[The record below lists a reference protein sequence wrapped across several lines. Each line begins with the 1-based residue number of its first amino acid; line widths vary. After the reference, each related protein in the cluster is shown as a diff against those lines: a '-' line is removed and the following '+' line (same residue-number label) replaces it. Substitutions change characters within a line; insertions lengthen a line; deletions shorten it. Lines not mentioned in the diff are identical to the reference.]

1 MVAVGRLIRLLIQS
15 ALMAGDRRGTPPLS
29 GGQRDDGAKA
39 RVRDA
44 AVAHFAAVGFSR
56 PGLDEIARAAG
67 VTTDD
72 IVALFG
78 NEAGLRQA
86 CDDYVLQALVGW
98 AREKATLEGMSEVM
112 RSYQADP
119 GSYQAQL
126 NYLGRVVA
134 ENTPAAARFIDV
146 LVDESETIIRA
157 GMMDGTMRPS
167 DDPRGLAVLTATNVL
182 GLITMAPHIERT
194 LGLPASQQQM
204 LLRLALPALELYT
217 HGLYTS
223 DSYLRLVR
231 DAMSALQPPHSERE
245 APGTGSSQTEP
256 SQPDGN

>member
-1 MVAVGRLIRLLIQS
+1 MVAVGS
-15 ALMAGDRRGTPPLS
+15 
-29 GGQRDDGAKA
+29 QRDDGVRA

-44 AVAHFAAVGFSR
+44 AVAHFAAAGFSK
-56 PGLDEIARAAG
+56 PGLDEISRAAG
-67 VTTDD
+67 VSGDD

-78 NEAGLRQA
+78 DEDGLRQA

-98 AREKATLEGMSEVM
+98 AHEKATLEGMSEVM

-119 GSYQAQL
+119 GSFQAQI

-146 LVDESETIIRA
+146 LVNESETIIRA
-157 GMMDGTMRPS
+157 GMRDGTMRHS
-167 DDPRGLAVLTATNVL
+167 DDPRALAVLTATNVL
-182 GLITMAPHIERT
+182 GLIAMAPHIERT

-217 HGLYTS
+217 HGLYAD

-231 DAMSALQPPHSERE
+231 DAVSALQPPHNAPET
-245 APGTGSSQTEP
+245 PGTGAQELPTA
-256 SQPDGN
+256 PDGN